1 MVRTVNHL
9 AAMKTNRSVERA
21 MSVLMYVCQGDSP
34 MGLTDISR
42 GAGLDK
48 ATTLRLLN
56 TLANVD
62 LVRQQVDDRNYVPGG
77 GIYNFWPNEVRKI
90 CRPHMQSL
98 LEQTQ
103 ETICLVVPRGRQ
115 RVCID
120 VIEPDRELR
129 IVAPV
134 GRAVPVYAGA
144 AGRVF
149 MAQKTAAQVQ
159 DILSESE
166 LIALT
171 SKSVTDR
178 DLYCEQLHE
187 IRASGYAHSVD
198 EVTLDT
204 SAIAAPVFDGLNN
217 TVAAVV
223 VRAPG
228 SRMAADTIAAF
239 IPKVKACAAAI
250 SADLAI
256 SQN

>member
-1 MVRTVNHL
+1 
-9 AAMKTNRSVERA
+9 MKTNRSVERA
-21 MSVLMYVCQGDSP
+21 ISVLMYVCQGNSP

-48 ATTLRLLN
+48 ATTLRLLT

-62 LVRQQVDDRNYVPGG
+62 LVRQRSDDRKYVPGG

-90 CRPHMQSL
+90 CRPHMQTL

-103 ETICLVVPRGRQ
+103 ETICLIVPRGKQ

-120 VIEPDRELR
+120 VIEPNRELR
-129 IVAPV
+129 IVAPI

-149 MAQKTAAQVQ
+149 MAQKTTVQVKE
-159 DILSESE
+159 ILSKCEFTA
-166 LIALT
+166 ITA
-171 SKSVTDR
+171 KSITDR
-178 DLYCEQLHE
+178 DIYCEQLDDV
-187 IRASGYAHSVD
+187 RTNGCAYSAD
-198 EVTLDT
+198 EVELDT
-204 SAIAAPVFDGLNN
+204 SAIAAPVFDGLGN

-223 VRAPG
+223 VRGPG
-228 SRMAADTIAAF
+228 SRMAQDTIASL

-250 SADLAI
+250 SEDI
-256 SQN
+256 SNTQN

>member
-1 MVRTVNHL
+1 
-9 AAMKTNRSVERA
+9 MKTNRSVERA

-34 MGLTDISR
+34 VGLTDISR

-48 ATTLRLLN
+48 ATTLRLLT
-56 TLANVD
+56 TLANID
-62 LVRQQVDDRNYVPGG
+62 LVRQLSDDRNYVPGG

-90 CRPHMQSL
+90 CRPHMQAL

-103 ETICLVVPRGRQ
+103 ETICLIVPRGKQ

-144 AGRVF
+144 SGRVF
-149 MAQKTAAQVQ
+149 MAQKTDAQVKE
-159 DILSESE
+159 ILGESE
-166 LIALT
+166 LTAITA
-171 SKSVTDR
+171 KSVTDR
-178 DLYCEQLHE
+178 DIYCEQLVDV
-187 IRASGYAHSVD
+187 RASGCAHSVD

-204 SAIAAPVFDGLNN
+204 SAIAAPVFDGIGN

-223 VRAPG
+223 VRGPG
-228 SRMAADTIAAF
+228 SRMGQDIVASF
-239 IPKVKACAAAI
+239 IPAVKACAAAI
-250 SADLAI
+250 SEDLAN

>member
-1 MVRTVNHL
+1 
-9 AAMKTNRSVERA
+9 MKTNRSVERA

-42 GAGLDK
+42 GVGLDK

-56 TLANVD
+56 TLANID
-62 LVRQQVDDRNYVPGG
+62 LVRQRSEDRNYVPGG
-77 GIYNFWPNEVRKI
+77 GIYNFWPNEIRKV
-90 CRPHMQSL
+90 CRPHMQTL
-98 LEQTQ
+98 LGQTQ
-103 ETICLVVPRGRQ
+103 ETICLIVPRGKQ

-149 MAQKTAAQVQ
+149 MAQKTDAQVRE
-159 DILSESE
+159 ILSEPE
-166 LIALT
+166 LTAITA
-171 SKSVTDR
+171 KSVTDR
-178 DLYCEQLHE
+178 DIYCQQLHDV
-187 IRASGYAHSVD
+187 RTNGCAHSVD

-223 VRAPG
+223 VRGPG
-228 SRMAADTIAAF
+228 SRMTEEIVASF
-239 IPKVKACAAAI
+239 IPELKACAAAI
-250 SADLAI
+250 SEDLANT
-256 SQN
+256 QD

>member
-1 MVRTVNHL
+1 
-9 AAMKTNRSVERA
+9 MKTNRSVERA
-21 MSVLMYVCQGDSP
+21 MSVLMYVCQGNSP

-56 TLANVD
+56 TLANID
-62 LVRQQVDDRNYVPGG
+62 LVRQRSDDRNYVPGG
-77 GIYNFWPNEVRKI
+77 GIYNFWPNEVRKF

-98 LEQTQ
+98 LNETQ
-103 ETICLVVPRGRQ
+103 ETICLIVPRGKQ

-129 IVAPV
+129 IVAPI

-149 MAQKTAAQVQ
+149 MAQKTDAQVK

-166 LIALT
+166 LTALT
-171 SKSVTDR
+171 TKSVTNR
-178 DLYCEQLHE
+178 DIYCQQLDDV
-187 IRASGYAHSVD
+187 RTNGCAYSVD
-198 EVTLDT
+198 EVELDT
-204 SAIAAPVFDGLNN
+204 SAIAAPVFDGLRN

-223 VRAPG
+223 VRGPG
-228 SRMAADTIAAF
+228 SRMAQDIVTSF
-239 IPKVKACAAAI
+239 IPKVIACADAI
-250 SADLAI
+250 SDDLA
-256 SQN
+256 STQN

>member
-1 MVRTVNHL
+1 
-9 AAMKTNRSVERA
+9 MKTNRSVERA

-56 TLANVD
+56 TLANID
-62 LVRQQVDDRNYVPGG
+62 LVRQRSDDRNYVPGG

-90 CRPHMQSL
+90 CRPHMEDL

-103 ETICLVVPRGRQ
+103 ETICLIVPRGKQ

-120 VIEPDRELR
+120 AIEPDRELR

-149 MAQKTAAQVQ
+149 MAQKSDAQVKK
-159 DILSESE
+159 ILSECE
-166 LIALT
+166 LTAITA
-171 SKSVTDR
+171 KSVTDR
-178 DLYCEQLHE
+178 DIYCQQLDDV
-187 IRASGYAHSVD
+187 RVNGCAHSID

-204 SAIAAPVFDGLNN
+204 SAVAAPVFDGLNN

-223 VRAPG
+223 VRGPG
-228 SRMAADTIAAF
+228 SRMTQDTIDSF
-239 IPKVKACAAAI
+239 IPMVKACAAAI
-250 SADLAI
+250 GGDLAN

>member
-1 MVRTVNHL
+1 
-9 AAMKTNRSVERA
+9 MKTNRSVERA

-48 ATTLRLLN
+48 ATTLRLLK

-62 LVRQQVDDRNYVPGG
+62 LVRQRSEDRNYVPGG

-90 CRPHMQSL
+90 CRPHMQTL
-98 LEQTQ
+98 LHQSQ

-120 VIEPDRELR
+120 VMEPDRELR

-134 GRAVPVYAGA
+134 GRAVAVHAGA

-149 MAQKTAAQVQ
+149 MAQKTDAQVKE
-159 DILSESE
+159 ILNECE
-166 LIALT
+166 LTALT

-178 DLYCEQLHE
+178 DTYCQQLIE
-187 IRASGYAHSVD
+187 VRESGCAHSVD

-204 SAIAAPVFDGLNN
+204 SAIAVPVFDGLKN

-223 VRAPG
+223 VRGPG
-228 SRMAADTIAAF
+228 SRMAAETVAML
-239 IPKVKACAAAI
+239 IPQVKACAVAI
-250 SADLAI
+250 SKDLA
-256 SQN
+256 STQN

>member
-1 MVRTVNHL
+1 
-9 AAMKTNRSVERA
+9 MKTNRSVERA
-21 MSVLMYVCQGDSP
+21 MSVLMYVCQGDNP

-56 TLANVD
+56 TLANMD
-62 LVRQQVDDRNYVPGG
+62 LVRQRSDDRNYVPGG

-90 CRPHMQSL
+90 CRPHLQSL

-103 ETICLVVPRGRQ
+103 ETVCLIVPRGKQ

-149 MAQKTAAQVQ
+149 MAQKTDLQVRE
-159 DILSESE
+159 ILSEDE
-166 LIALT
+166 LTALT
-171 SKSVTDR
+171 NKSVTDR
-178 DLYCEQLHE
+178 DLYCQQLDE
-187 IRASGYAHSVD
+187 VRANGCAYSVD
-198 EVTLDT
+198 EVELDT
-204 SAIAAPVFDGLNN
+204 SAIAVPVFDGLRN

-223 VRAPG
+223 VRGPG
-228 SRMAADTIAAF
+228 SRMAEDTVASF
-239 IPKVKACAAAI
+239 IPDVKACAAAI
-250 SADLAI
+250 SEDLA
-256 SQN
+256 STQD

>member
-1 MVRTVNHL
+1 
-9 AAMKTNRSVERA
+9 MKTNRSVERA

-56 TLANVD
+56 TLANID
-62 LVRQQVDDRNYVPGG
+62 LVRQRSDDRNYVPGG
-77 GIYNFWPNEVRKI
+77 GIYNFWPNEIRKI
-90 CRPHMQSL
+90 CRPHMQTL
-98 LEQTQ
+98 LARTQ
-103 ETICLVVPRGRQ
+103 ETICLIVPRGKQ

-149 MAQKTAAQVQ
+149 MAQKSDAQVKEL
-159 DILSESE
+159 LSESE
-166 LIALT
+166 LTAITA
-171 SKSVTDR
+171 KSVTGR
-178 DLYCEQLHE
+178 DIYCQQLHDV
-187 IRASGYAHSVD
+187 RMNGCAHSVD

-223 VRAPG
+223 VRGPG
-228 SRMAADTIAAF
+228 SRMKQEIVASF
-239 IPKVKACAAAI
+239 IPEVKACAAAI
-250 SADLAI
+250 SEDLA
-256 SQN
+256 STQH

>member
-1 MVRTVNHL
+1 
-9 AAMKTNRSVERA
+9 MKTNRSVERA

-62 LVRQQVDDRNYVPGG
+62 LVRQQTDDRNYVPGG
-77 GIYNFWPNEVRKI
+77 GIYNFWPNEIRKI

-98 LEQTQ
+98 LNQTQ
-103 ETICLVVPRGRQ
+103 ETICLIVPRGKQ

-120 VIEPDRELR
+120 AIEPDRELR
-129 IVAPV
+129 IVAPI
-134 GRAVPVYAGA
+134 GQAVAVYAGA

-149 MAQKTAAQVQ
+149 MAQTSDEQVME
-159 DILSESE
+159 ILREVD
-166 LIALT
+166 
-171 SKSVTDR
+171 VTGR
-178 DLYCEQLHE
+178 ELYCQQLDD
-187 IRASGYAHSVD
+187 IRTNGCAYSVD
-198 EVTLDT
+198 EVELDT
-204 SAIAAPVFDGLNN
+204 SAIAAPVFDGLEN

-223 VRAPG
+223 VRGPG
-228 SRMAADTIAAF
+228 SRMAHAAIANF
-239 IPKVKACAAAI
+239 IPMVKACATAI
-250 SADLAI
+250 SKDLAN

>member
-1 MVRTVNHL
+1 
-9 AAMKTNRSVERA
+9 MKTNRSVERA
-21 MSVLMYVCQGDSP
+21 MSILMYVCQGDSP

-62 LVRQQVDDRNYVPGG
+62 LVRQQADDRNYVPGG

-90 CRPHMQSL
+90 CRPHMQTL
-98 LEQTQ
+98 LNQTQ
-103 ETICLVVPRGRQ
+103 ETICLVVPRGKQ

-129 IVAPV
+129 IVAPI

-149 MAQKTAAQVQ
+149 MAQKTDAQVQ
-159 DILSESE
+159 EILSGCDLS
-166 LIALT
+166 ALT
-171 SKSVTDR
+171 GKSITDR
-178 DLYCEQLHE
+178 DIYCEQLE
-187 IRASGYAHSVD
+187 GVRASGCAHSID

-204 SAIAAPVFDGLNN
+204 SAIAAPVFDGLKN

-223 VRAPG
+223 VRGPG
-228 SRMAADTIAAF
+228 SRMTAAIVASF
-239 IPKVKACAAAI
+239 IPEVLACAAAI
-250 SADLAI
+250 SEDLAN